1 MTTIRLLPLLLLI
14 LALASCGKTEFTKKH
29 QAKWKANG
37 VQMTCDPDNVVGSYE
52 SGDPQKLNITA
63 NANAGQADQ
72 VFFQIDLT
80 KTNQDVLVLRPI
92 HHFTYAAGTSSNY
105 YQLIN
110 GHYKITSY
118 SEGDPSSRHVE
129 GTFTLHFDKDG
140 NASDTINLTEG
151 YFYLNNY

>member
-1 MTTIRLLPLLLLI
+1 MSIVKTLPMLLVLV
-14 LALASCGKTEFTKKH
+14 ALASCGKTEFMKKH

-37 VQMTCDPDNVVGSYE
+37 VQYTCDPDNVVGSYDA
-52 SGDPQKLNITA
+52 GDPHKLNITA
-63 NANAGQADQ
+63 NASAGQADQ
-72 VFFQIDLT
+72 LYMQIDLT
-80 KTNQDVLVLRPI
+80 KTDQDVLVLRPI
-92 HHFTYAAGTSSNY
+92 HHFTYASGTSSNF

-129 GTFTLHFDKDG
+129 GTFTLQFDKDQ
-140 NASDTINLTEG
+140 NPADTINLSGG

>member
-1 MTTIRLLPLLLLI
+1 MSILRKLPLLLI
-14 LALASCGKTEFTKKH
+14 VVALASCGKTEFTKKH

-37 VQMTCDPDNVVGSYE
+37 VQYTCDPDNVVGSYD
-52 SGDPQKLNITA
+52 SGDPHKLNITA
-63 NANAGQADQ
+63 NASAGQADQ
-72 VFFQIDLT
+72 LYMQIDLT
-80 KTNQDVLVLRPI
+80 KTDQDVLVLRPI
-92 HHFTYAAGTSSNY
+92 HHFTYAAGTSSNF

-129 GTFTLHFDKDG
+129 GTFTLQFDKDQ
-140 NASDTINLTEG
+140 NPADTINLSSG